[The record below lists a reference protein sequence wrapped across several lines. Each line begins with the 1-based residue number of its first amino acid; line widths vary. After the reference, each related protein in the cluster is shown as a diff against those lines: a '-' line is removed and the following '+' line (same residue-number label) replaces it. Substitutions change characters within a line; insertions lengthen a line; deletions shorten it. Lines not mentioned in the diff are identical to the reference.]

1 MPKILLFF
9 VVLIGVSELLAGPA
23 RAQGAP
29 PFALGSPGSSSQSV
43 VIVPS
48 AKSDDGSHEI
58 EVFPSDY
65 PGEARSQASTYAKTG
80 RLWTIPGSVA
90 YIAFPGGANEF
101 GSAPLPNDTGFRSF
115 LVFEDPVAVPGPTA
129 PFRLLGQHVF
139 DAQCSTATC
148 GYLDGGLSNTGG
160 AIRSEAESSFNLPS
174 GTVSA
179 RAEASTPA
187 YGRRYFDASPSGGDI
202 YNHVVEATGAAN
214 LQDWVYVTGSGATA
228 TLVVSASVSGT
239 LDTPFAPVNPSD
251 WITSI
256 YGDIRTTNPCTD
268 EVLTSNEVLRPS
280 GLRKT
285 ELEVAVQ
292 ISAGYALQGP
302 EWVPSISGA
311 SALAVERSADLHW
324 ADSEGFPDCSDDVA
338 EVTTSSVGS
347 PASSISVQRVVPT
360 NQWAH
365 VSIDA
370 TSHALCEGPFFCDL
384 DASAPAHVSVTS
396 PDGTLVAWQG
406 IAGLTPVPEPSGG
419 LVPAIAAFAW
429 LARRSAG
436 RAKIRPREERPARGE
451 SCASR

>member
-1 MPKILLFF
+1 MPRTLSFF
-9 VVLIGVSELLAGPA
+9 VVLIGLSEILASPA

-29 PFALGSPGSSSQSV
+29 PFPLGSPGSSSQSV

-58 EVFPSDY
+58 EVFPFDY
-65 PGEARSQASTYAKTG
+65 PGEARSQTSTYAKTG

-90 YIAFPGGANEF
+90 FIALPGGANEF
-101 GSAPLPNDTGFRSF
+101 GSAPLPNDSGFRSF
-115 LVFEDPVAVPGPTA
+115 LVFEDPVTVPGPTA

-148 GYLDGGLSNTGG
+148 GYLDGGLGNTGG

-187 YGRRYFDASPSGGDI
+187 YGRRFYDASPSGGNI
-202 YNHVVEATGAAN
+202 YNHLVEATGTAN
-214 LQDWVYVTGSGATA
+214 LQDWVYVTGAGATA
-228 TLVVSASVSGT
+228 TLVVSATVSGT
-239 LDTPFAPVNPSD
+239 LDTPPAPVNPSD

-280 GLRKT
+280 GIRKT

-302 EWVPSISGA
+302 DWVPSISGA
-311 SALAVERSADLHW
+311 STLAAVRSADLHW

-338 EVTTSSVGS
+338 EVTTSVVGS
-347 PASSISVQRVVPT
+347 PASTISVQRVVPT
-360 NQWAH
+360 NQWAR
-365 VSIDA
+365 VSINA
-370 TSHALCEGPFFCDL
+370 TSQALCEGPFFCNL
-384 DASAPAHVSVTS
+384 DAAAPAHVTVTS
-396 PDGTLVAWQG
+396 PNGTLVSWQG
-406 IAGLTPVPEPSGG
+406 IAGLTPVPEPTGG
-419 LVPAIAAFAW
+419 LLTASAALAW
-429 LARRSAG
+429 LAGRKVR
-436 RAKIRPREERPARGE
+436 RAKIRP
-451 SCASR
+451 